1 MLFDT
6 DPADLDP
13 DTFGYAH
20 PDEAE
25 HDADRARGYAS
36 RVIVIAT
43 AFLAVTNAAAL
54 VSWSSTLEPNWGGRT
69 ARALSQA
76 WAGQMSEL
84 GLDRFRNGV
93 EDLWQDAA
101 DLPRRRP
108 SASPTA
114 ATATA
119 PARTPPA

>member
-13 DTFGYAH
+13 ETFGYAH
-20 PDEAE
+20 PDDEE
-25 HDADRARGYAS
+25 QQADRARGYTT

-43 AFLAVTNAAAL
+43 VFLAVTNAASL

-76 WAGQMSEL
+76 WASQMSEL
-84 GLDRFRNGV
+84 GLDRFRSAV
-93 EDLWQDAA
+93 EGLWEDAA
-101 DLPRRRP
+101 DLPRRRQPAEP
-108 SASPTA
+108 SA
-114 ATATA
+114 
-119 PARTPPA
+119 

>member
-13 DTFGYAH
+13 ETFGYAH
-20 PDEAE
+20 PDDAE
-25 HDADRARGYAS
+25 HQADHARGYTT

-43 AFLAVTNAAAL
+43 VFLAVTNAASL

-69 ARALSQA
+69 ARALSEA
-76 WAGQMSEL
+76 WSEQMSEL

-93 EDLWQDAA
+93 EELWEDAA
-101 DLPRRRP
+101 NLPRRRQPAEP
-108 SASPTA
+108 SD
-114 ATATA
+114 
-119 PARTPPA
+119 

>member
-13 DTFGYAH
+13 ETFGYAH

-25 HDADRARGYAS
+25 HEADRARGYTS
-36 RVIVIAT
+36 RVIVISAL
-43 AFLAVTNAAAL
+43 FLAVTNAASL

-76 WAGQMSEL
+76 WAEQMNEL
-84 GLDRFRNGV
+84 GVDRPRIAL
-93 EDLWQDAA
+93 EALWQDIAA
-101 DLPRRRP
+101 LPRER
-108 SASPTA
+108 AQ
-114 ATATA
+114 
-119 PARTPPA
+119 PPEPVGPDRA

>member
-13 DTFGYAH
+13 ETFGYAH
-20 PDEAE
+20 PDDEE
-25 HDADRARGYAS
+25 QQADRARGYAT

-43 AFLAVTNAAAL
+43 IFLAVTNAASL

-76 WAGQMSEL
+76 WSAQMSEL
-84 GLDRFRNGV
+84 GLDRFRNAV
-93 EDLWQDAA
+93 EDLWEDAA
-101 DLPRRRP
+101 KLPRRRQPAEP
-108 SASPTA
+108 SA
-114 ATATA
+114 
-119 PARTPPA
+119 